1 MEQARQRKKLQERR
15 GARQKKRAKRAT
27 RAANAAQAPPS
38 AGGAGSLMRETEDL
52 RQQMTRLTPKV
63 GPTAIDDA
71 FTAQNAGSQAL
82 PSPVN
87 PASLRYLGSQTQPAF
102 PGADCEFV

>member
-27 RAANAAQAPPS
+27 RAANAAQAPP
-38 AGGAGSLMRETEDL
+38 GGADSLMRETEDL
-52 RQQMTRLTPKV
+52 RQQMTRLTPKM
-63 GPTAIDDA
+63 GPTAI
-71 FTAQNAGSQAL
+71 TAQDAGSQAL

-102 PGADCEFV
+102 PDADCEFV